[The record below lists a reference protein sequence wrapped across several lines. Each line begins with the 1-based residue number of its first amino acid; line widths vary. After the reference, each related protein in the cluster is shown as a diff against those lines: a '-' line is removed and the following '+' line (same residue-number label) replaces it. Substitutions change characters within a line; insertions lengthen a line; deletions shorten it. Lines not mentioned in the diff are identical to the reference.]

1 MNSFSKE
8 QIFIVTGASSGIG
21 QEVSLF
27 LNKLGATVV
36 AIGRNQDR
44 LLLLKKQSASPDA
57 LFIEQ
62 KDLSEDISN
71 LPNYIKALK
80 DKYGKFTGMV
90 CSAGMDMLLP
100 IQGLDFNNSK
110 LLFDINYFVP
120 LFLAKGFIDKRVNV
134 GLGASIVFIA
144 STAGVYP
151 EKGQSLYAA
160 SKAALIA
167 SAKSISKE
175 IAPRGLRCNCISPA
189 IVETPMYFKSKE
201 SIGMDVSNYVLG
213 LGKPADIAEMS
224 TFLLSSDKARW
235 ITGQNY
241 IIDGGRYG

>member
-21 QEVSLF
+21 QEITLF
-27 LNKLGATVV
+27 LNKLGAKVV

-44 LLLLKKQSASPDA
+44 LLSLKKQSSSPDA

-90 CSAGMDMLLP
+90 CSAGMDMPSPL
-100 IQGLDFNNSK
+100 QALDLNNGK

-134 GLGASIVFIA
+134 GLGSSIVFIA

-151 EKGQSLYAA
+151 EKGQALYAA

-175 IAPRGLRCNCISPA
+175 VASRGLRCNCISPA
-189 IVETPMYFKSKE
+189 FVETPMYFKNKE
-201 SIGMDVSNYVLG
+201 SIGADVSNYAFG
-213 LGKPADIAEMS
+213 IGKPNDIAEMS
-224 TFLLSSDKARW
+224 TFLLSDKARW

-241 IIDGGRYG
+241 IMDGGCFG

>member
-21 QEVSLF
+21 QEISLF

-36 AIGRNQDR
+36 AIGRNQER
-44 LLLLKKQSASPDA
+44 LLSLKKQSSSPDA
-57 LFIEQ
+57 LYIEQ

-71 LPNYIKALK
+71 LPNYIKVLK

-90 CSAGMDMLLP
+90 CSAGMDLLLP
-100 IQGLDFNNSK
+100 IQALDFNNSK

-134 GLGASIVFIA
+134 GLGSSIVFIA

-151 EKGQSLYAA
+151 EKGQTLYAA

-175 IAPRGLRCNCISPA
+175 IASKGLRCNCISPA
-189 IVETPMYFKSKE
+189 IVETPMYLKSKE
-201 SIGMDVSNYVLG
+201 SIGMDVSNYALG
-213 LGKPADIAEMS
+213 IGKPTDIAEMS
-224 TFLLSSDKARW
+224 TFLLSDKARW

-241 IIDGGRYG
+241 IMDGGRYG